1 MSKSKAVVTE
11 QKSICR
17 ECASTIS
24 SLLDIMNDM
33 FQQSSN
39 QMAEIYRVS
48 ALVSF
53 IAGQKAYMDRL
64 RDQYAR
70 CKAEKDISGL
80 KSVVYKLENNLE
92 CKVYDDLWTTTA
104 KMYEAMIESLRQE
117 SSNDDITYN
126 IKTADEILAS
136 RCRYY
141 IEAEERKLD
150 DAIKTVE
157 AWFSL

>member
-1 MSKSKAVVTE
+1 MSKSKAVVVE
-11 QKSICR
+11 QKTICR
-17 ECASTIS
+17 EYASTIS

-92 CKVYDDLWTTTA
+92 CKVYDDLWETTA
-104 KMYEAMIESLRQE
+104 KMYDAMIESLRQE

>member
-1 MSKSKAVVTE
+1 MAKSKVVVVE

-17 ECASTIS
+17 EYAATIS
-24 SLLDIMNDM
+24 SLLDVMNNM
-33 FQQSSN
+33 FQQTSN
-39 QMAEIYRVS
+39 QLAEIYRVS

-92 CKVYDDLWTTTA
+92 CKVYDDLWSETA
-104 KMYEAMIESLRQE
+104 RMYDAMIESIRQE